1 MSARPA
7 EQRLGDALLLRLA
20 DLARVELDVLVAGA
34 TPEHGRQ
41 LVAAHV
47 EDLADALADA
57 RDLVISLDRA
67 PPGARAS
74 EQDPLGFAEAPAA
87 TRRELSDEELERLG
101 AALLTRAERRRHAAA
116 LEAAA
121 APLLI
126 KLRDAERRLV

>member
-1 MSARPA
+1 MAKQEERPGIPEAARA
-7 EQRLGDALLLRLA
+7 ELETLVRRQLELIGENPEREG
-20 DLARVELDVLVAGA
+20 LARTPRRVA
-34 TPEHGRQ
+34 Q
-41 LVAAHV
+41 
-47 EDLADALADA
+47 ALSFLT
-57 RDLVISLDRA
+57 R
-67 PPGARAS
+67 GY